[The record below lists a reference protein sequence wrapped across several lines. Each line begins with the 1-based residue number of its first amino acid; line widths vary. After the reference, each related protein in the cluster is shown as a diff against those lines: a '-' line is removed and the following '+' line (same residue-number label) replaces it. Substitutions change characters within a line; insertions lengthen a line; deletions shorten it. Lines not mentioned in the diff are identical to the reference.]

1 LVSDFYVTL
10 INSLSVRLY
19 FLFHRRFWSLFCR
32 LLYAFGGVPSAPFLG
47 AAAFFAGSFLA
58 GAFFAGSF
66 LAGAFFAGGASFFA
80 GASSFLAGASAFGA
94 ASFLGAGLA
103 AGAGFSGALEGVTSV
118 SFLPAGAVG
127 VT

>member
-1 LVSDFYVTL
+1 VAFIDALVIWLYYKL
-10 INSLSVRLY
+10 KRL
-19 FLFHRRFWSLFCR
+19 LWSRFR

-66 LAGAFFAGGASFFA
+66 LAGAFFAG
-80 GASSFLAGASAFGA
+80 ASSFLAGASAFGA
-94 ASFLGAGLA
+94 ASFLGADLA

-127 VT
+127 VTKVVGCPAGAGGVT

>member
-1 LVSDFYVTL
+1 LVSNLYVAFIDAL
-10 INSLSVRLY
+10 VIWLY
-19 FLFHRRFWSLFCR
+19 FKLKRLLWSRFR
-32 LLYAFGGVPSAPFLG
+32 LLYAFGGAPSAPFLG

-80 GASSFLAGASAFGA
+80 GASSFFAGASAFGA